1 MVEKKKIKVLLVDD
15 SPTVL
20 DLLKQILDSD
30 PQIEVIGKAYTGKR
44 ALEFIKHQKPDV
56 ISMDMDM
63 PEMNG
68 LEATRIIMET
78 DPIPII
84 IVSSSWS
91 PSEVNNTYNAMD
103 AGAVAILSKPRGIG
117 HPDHNRMAIN
127 LIRHVKAMSE
137 VKLVKRMSKIR
148 KEKTDLPP
156 VKVEHKRDDIKII
169 AIGGSTGAL
178 QVFKEILILLPK
190 NLPVPV
196 LIVQHIAKGFLDGFV
211 GWLVKLTGQQ
221 VHVAGDKEKPIPGH
235 FYVAPNGLQMGIN
248 GSGNIDLSSS
258 DPMNNLCPSVSWLFR
273 SVADN
278 YGKNAIGVLLTG
290 MGKDGSYELK
300 MMSDKGAITIAQDEK
315 SSVIFGMPGEAVKL
329 GGARYILPPEKIAE
343 KIKQLVGAKK

>member
-1 MVEKKKIKVLLVDD
+1 
-15 SPTVL
+15 
-20 DLLKQILDSD
+20 
-30 PQIEVIGKAYTGKR
+30 
-44 ALEFIKHQKPDV
+44 
-56 ISMDMDM
+56 
-63 PEMNG
+63 
-68 LEATRIIMET
+68 
-78 DPIPII
+78 
-84 IVSSSWS
+84 
-91 PSEVNNTYNAMD
+91 
-103 AGAVAILSKPRGIG
+103 
-117 HPDHNRMAIN
+117 
-127 LIRHVKAMSE
+127 MSE
-137 VKLVKRMSKIR
+137 VKLIKRMSKIR

-169 AIGGSTGAL
+169 AIGGSTGAP
-178 QVFKEILILLPK
+178 QVFEKILTLLPK

-211 GWLVKLTGQQ
+211 NWLVKLTGQQ
-221 VHVAGDKEKPIPGH
+221 VHVAGERKTNSGT

-248 GSGNIDLSSS
+248 GSGNIDLSNS

-278 YGKNAIGVLLTG
+278 YGKNAMGVLLTG

>member
-1 MVEKKKIKVLLVDD
+1 MTEKKKIKVLLVDD

-20 DLLKQILDSD
+20 DLLKQILNAD
-30 PQIEVIGKAYTGKR
+30 PRIEVIGKAYTGKK
-44 ALEFIKHQKPDV
+44 ALEFIKHKKPDV

-63 PEMNG
+63 PEMDG
-68 LEATRIIMET
+68 LEATRVIMET

-91 PSEVNNTYNAMD
+91 PSEVNNTYKAID
-103 AGAVAILSKPRGIG
+103 AGAVAILGKPRGIG
-117 HPDHNRMAIN
+117 HPDHNRMAID

-137 VKLVKRMSKIR
+137 VKLIKRMPKIR

-156 VKVEHKRDDIKII
+156 AKLEQKGAEIKII
-169 AIGGSTGAL
+169 AIGGSTGAP
-178 QVFKEILILLPK
+178 QVFEKILTLLPK

-211 GWLVKLTGQQ
+211 SWLAKLTGQQ
-221 VHVAGDKEKPIPGH
+221 VHIATDKEKPIPGH
-235 FYVAPNGLQMGIN
+235 FYVAPNGLQMSIT
-248 GSGNIDLSSS
+248 GSGSIDLSNS

-278 YGKNAIGVLLTG
+278 YEKNAIGVLLTG
-290 MGKDGSYELK
+290 MGKDGAYELK
-300 MMSDKGAITIAQDEK
+300 MMKDKGAITIVQDEE

-329 GGARYILPPEKIAE
+329 GGAKYILPPNEIAGM
-343 KIKQLVGAKK
+343 IMQLTRNP